1 MAAFCHGFLDDMDD
15 KSLRADQGG
24 LRADEQCEVRTP
36 EPSLKKLRTL
46 PTDDSLSSEPKH
58 VNTSKAAIKPVSHGS
73 LFKKAKPSNAA
84 VAKSCAVA
92 LFQGAHTAPDKK
104 RGKDTCPRAD
114 YGTQNTFAG
123 RRPPKDPE
131 RRKAFDLMRED
142 YAKLKVDAAKSSK
155 KNPDFPEPLLGL
167 HVSRFGEG
175 RPWLAAGEVQSC
187 SPRISCIFGAAELVP
202 LFVFFVCGF
211 NTLDQG
217 VMPHCARCVVN
228 GVILRDN
235 MCLTTRAD
243 SRSNLLGKCAQ

>member
-155 KNPDFPEPLLGL
+155 KTPISQSHYWDYM
-167 HVSRFGEG
+167 S
-175 RPWLAAGEVQSC
+175 AA
-187 SPRISCIFGAAELVP
+187 
-202 LFVFFVCGF
+202 
-211 NTLDQG
+211 
-217 VMPHCARCVVN
+217 
-228 GVILRDN
+228 
-235 MCLTTRAD
+235 
-243 SRSNLLGKCAQ
+243 LGKAGPGSQQEKFKAAAQGYRASLELQN

>member
-155 KNPDFPEPLLGL
+155 KPRFPRATTGTTCQPLWGRQALARSRRSSKLQPKDIVHLWSCRTSSPVRVLCLWVQHIGPGSDASL
-167 HVSRFGEG
+167 RPVCCQWGHLEGQHV
-175 RPWLAAGEVQSC
+175 
-187 SPRISCIFGAAELVP
+187 
-202 LFVFFVCGF
+202 F
-211 NTLDQG
+211 NNT
-217 VMPHCARCVVN
+217 C
-228 GVILRDN
+228 
-235 MCLTTRAD
+235 
-243 SRSNLLGKCAQ
+243 